1 MDIRN
6 PFATLASAGFVFD
19 LSIPR
24 ATSFRAFDNIHHL
37 DCDEWFINPKT
48 VKALKVS
55 YSSIILTAGHSA
67 SHAKERINTK
77 KKITESYNPL

>member
-1 MDIRN
+1 MFIFFYLSLMDIRN

-37 DCDEWFINPKT
+37 DCYLMSD
-48 VKALKVS
+48 L
-55 YSSIILTAGHSA
+55 
-67 SHAKERINTK
+67 
-77 KKITESYNPL
+77 